1 MAGDMGPGSK
11 KSMTKSEKG
20 RRAII
25 CLVLAI
31 VFFVAFGIV
40 GSPANQTTQ
49 SAVATAAAASAVTDI
64 LFFFFLVAAV
74 YYTARWFRAS
84 N

>member
-1 MAGDMGPGSK
+1 MTADMGPGSK

-20 RRAII
+20 WRAIL

-31 VFFVAFGIV
+31 VCFVAFGIV
-40 GSPANQTTQ
+40 GSPANGTTQ
-49 SAVATAAAASAVTDI
+49 SAVATLAAVRAVADI

-74 YYTARWFRAS
+74 YYTVRWFRAS